1 MFQDAAGV
9 SIVIF
14 MDYRNNP
21 LFYQGGRVAEVSVCI
36 RLFTKFPHVWGEI
49 LRQRFDKLWIN
60 MLAHCL
66 LRDEQ
71 AS

>member
-21 LFYQGGRVAEVSVCI
+21 LFYQEGRVAEVSVCI
-36 RLFTKFPHVWGEI
+36 NLFTKFSLCMERNSPAT
-49 LRQRFDKLWIN
+49 F
-60 MLAHCL
+60 
-66 LRDEQ
+66 
-71 AS
+71 